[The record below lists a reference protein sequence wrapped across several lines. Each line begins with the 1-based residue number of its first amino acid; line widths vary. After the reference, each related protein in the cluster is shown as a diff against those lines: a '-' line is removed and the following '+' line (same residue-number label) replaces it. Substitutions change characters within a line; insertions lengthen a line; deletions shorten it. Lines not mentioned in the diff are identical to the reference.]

1 MPKILLVDDEP
12 DILQLIALRLRT
24 AGYEVI
30 TGRDGQEAITL
41 VRQHQPDLVILDVM
55 MPKLNGFQVARMI
68 KFDKKLKD
76 IPVFLLTA
84 RTQPSDKTTGAQ
96 VGADEYITKPF
107 DVKVLVERINTWLA
121 RKSGTGA
128 VGTPPPTVPPAP
140 PA

>member
-12 DILQLIALRLRT
+12 DILQVVALRLRT

-30 TGRDGQEAITL
+30 TGRDGQEAIAL

-68 KFDKKLKD
+68 KLDKKLKD

-84 RTQPSDKTTGAQ
+84 RTQPSDKTTGTH

-107 DVKVLVERINTWLA
+107 DMKVLVERINTWLA
-121 RKSGTGA
+121 KK
-128 VGTPPPTVPPAP
+128 PAP
-140 PA
+140 GAGEPPSAIG